1 MKRTTYLLLLTIAI
15 SVISCNTKT
24 KETVVST
31 EYQSYIESHRT
42 KYLQSFIK
50 DERAPLDSADLPFVH
65 FFEADEDYAVECK
78 FKEADTKTP
87 FDMATY
93 SGITKPYRVYGYLE
107 CPVKGQNINLEIYQ
121 NIQFANI
128 PAYADHLFL
137 PFKDATNGEESYGG
151 GRYIDLKASSIKDDK
166 MAVDFNKTYNPWC
179 AYSDGYNCPIPPIAN
194 HLDASLMA
202 GEAKYTGP
210 KKQRPQ

>member
-1 MKRTTYLLLLTIAI
+1 VL
-15 SVISCNTKT
+15 
-24 KETVVST
+24 
-31 EYQSYIESHRT
+31 
-42 KYLQSFIK
+42 
-50 DERAPLDSADLPFVH
+50 
-65 FFEADEDYAVECK
+65 
-78 FKEADTKTP
+78 
-87 FDMATY
+87 
-93 SGITKPYRVYGYLE
+93 
-107 CPVKGQNINLEIYQ
+107 IYHS
-121 NIQFANI
+121 NI